1 MSALRLTH
9 CKKSRYGKAIRLP
22 PLTRAYINGPATA
35 NPLADRAMSEHTP
48 GMSQTPLDDNH
59 IGYSLT
65 PIGIVESDF
74 PDKFGVPRQ
83 AGLAPAARASLIL
96 LPPFDDPL
104 AVRGLDAFSHLW
116 LTFVFHLG
124 HDKPGPGHWTPLVRP
139 PRLGGNART
148 GVFASRS
155 PNRPNRL
162 GLSLVALAGID
173 TRHGVRL
180 ALHGGDLVSGTP
192 VLDIKPYLPWADT
205 APDATGGFAPER
217 PPRLPVEISAQ
228 AEVVLSR
235 RDDHKSLRQ
244 LIIQLLAQDPRP
256 AYRKGAEARVYGIR
270 LRDVDIRFRILD
282 EADQTLIRVVDIV
295 AG

>member
-1 MSALRLTH
+1 MNERYLR
-9 CKKSRYGKAIRLP
+9 
-22 PLTRAYINGPATA
+22 
-35 NPLADRAMSEHTP
+35 
-48 GMSQTPLDDNH
+48 DDDT
-59 IGYSLT
+59 SVTLS
-65 PIGIVESDF
+65 PIGMIESDF

-116 LTFVFHLG
+116 LTFIFHLG
-124 HDKPGPGHWTPLVRP
+124 PEKPGPEHWTPLVRP

-162 GLSLVALAGID
+162 GLSLVSLVDID
-173 TRHGVRL
+173 TRDGLRLILRGV
-180 ALHGGDLVSGTP
+180 DLVSGTP

-205 APDATGGFAPER
+205 APDAIGGFAPDA
-217 PPRLPVEISAQ
+217 PALLPVSFAPE
-228 AEVVLSR
+228 AETILTKR
-235 RDDHKSLRQ
+235 PDGDSLGQ
-244 LIIQLLAQDPRP
+244 LIIQVLTQDPRP

-270 LRDVDIRFRILD
+270 LRDVDVRFRVMD
-282 EADQTLIRVVDIV
+282 DTGQTFIRVVDIV